1 MRPWIAIMRTIG
13 DVRCFIL
20 ADDVLILALGENMLG
35 QFAKA
40 LNSTHDFLQQMGAKV
55 APNKSYNFASGRKA
69 VAWLRET
76 TWEFIDATIEVV
88 TDLRYLGAHLTTRQE
103 PTSATLEA
111 RWEKGLSQLK
121 KLRFC
126 PASVEAKV
134 ARWGKGHPLR
144 NRSG

>member
-1 MRPWIAIMRTIG
+1 MAMVALIMRPWIAIMRTVG

-20 ADDVLILALGENMLG
+20 ADDVLILARGDNMLG

-40 LNSTHDFLQQMGAKV
+40 LNATHDFLQQMGAKV

-69 VAWLRET
+69 ATWLRET

-103 PTSATLEA
+103 PTSATLED
-111 RWEKGLSQLK
+111 RWEK
-121 KLRFC
+121 
-126 PASVEAKV
+126 
-134 ARWGKGHPLR
+134 
-144 NRSG
+144 